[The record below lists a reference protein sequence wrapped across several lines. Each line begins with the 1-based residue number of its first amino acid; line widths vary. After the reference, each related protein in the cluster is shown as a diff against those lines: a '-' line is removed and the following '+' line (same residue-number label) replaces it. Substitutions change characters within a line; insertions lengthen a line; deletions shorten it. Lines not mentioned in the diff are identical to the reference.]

1 MRFNL
6 FQAVISLIVVT
17 EVSLLGCSPKHSLSE
32 NETEIHDRVL
42 TIDSHLDWPIRQS
55 GNPEFN
61 PSIRHEPGL
70 SSSGQW
76 DLVRMEEGGLDA
88 VFMSI
93 FTGQK
98 ERNSEAY
105 KQAKDHANKLID
117 LTEKLV
123 ADNPD
128 RVAIA

>member
-6 FQAVISLIVVT
+6 FQGVISLIVVT
-17 EVSLLGCSPKHSLSE
+17 EVSLLECSPKQSLSE
-32 NETEIHDRVL
+32 NATEIHDRVL

-88 VFMSI
+88 VF
-93 FTGQK
+93 
-98 ERNSEAY
+98 R
-105 KQAKDHANKLID
+105 
-117 LTEKLV
+117 
-123 ADNPD
+123 ADS
-128 RVAIA
+128 

>member
-32 NETEIHDRVL
+32 NENETEIHDRVL

-61 PSIRHEPGL
+61 ILPKEVPRFIGGMNFGNQSGL
-70 SSSGQW
+70 
-76 DLVRMEEGGLDA
+76 L
-88 VFMSI
+88 
-93 FTGQK
+93 T
-98 ERNSEAY
+98 
-105 KQAKDHANKLID
+105 AN
-117 LTEKLV
+117 V
-123 ADNPD
+123 
-128 RVAIA
+128 VS